1 MKKVALMAI
10 GLAVETYGDA
20 LAHEQEVLTLLSD
33 IVLDTF
39 AAESA
44 ALRAAA
50 ADAGGHRDAAVHAAM
65 ATVAV
70 HDASLRIEVHART
83 ALAAMRSGAALDS
96 ALDTLKNTLTV
107 APANTIAARRLVADA
122 VTEVADIPS
131 IGNEAMG
138 QWGNGAMGQWGNGAM
153 KWDNEMGNGAIH

>member
-1 MKKVALMAI
+1 MKKVALMAL

-20 LAHEQEVLTLLSD
+20 LAQEQEVLTLLSD

-122 VTEVADIPS
+122 VTESRGYPF
-131 IGNEAMG
+131 NR
-138 QWGNGAMGQWGNGAM
+138 Q
-153 KWDNEMGNGAIH
+153 